1 MRNGKA
7 VDEVVK
13 LVFMV
18 GKVGGARQFRHSPET
33 VVGSLGHALSLS
45 LSRAHQPTREQSQ
58 FMNLR
63 LVTWSLCCVL
73 Y

>member
-18 GKVGGARQFRHSPET
+18 GKVGARQFRHSPET
-33 VVGSLGHALSLS
+33 VVVGSLSHALSLS
-45 LSRAHQPTREQSQ
+45 LSLTNQ
-58 FMNLR
+58 
-63 LVTWSLCCVL
+63 LVSSHSS
-73 Y
+73 